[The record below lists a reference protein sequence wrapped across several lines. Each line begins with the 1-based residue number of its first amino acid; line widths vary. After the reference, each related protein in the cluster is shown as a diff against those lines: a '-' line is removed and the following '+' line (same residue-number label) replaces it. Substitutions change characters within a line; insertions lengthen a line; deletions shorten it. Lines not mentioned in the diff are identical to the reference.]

1 MEKWMVLFKFHK
13 MMERKCF
20 NFNANTMC
28 ICVKNE
34 DIFVMARLLIR
45 LVQKSW
51 CCEIYLKASRQIQH

>member
-45 LVQKSW
+45 LVQKSCW
-51 CCEIYLKASRQIQH
+51 L